1 MRDLS
6 AEVHASSAWDIYRQQ
21 QRCAS
26 IDPTTTAQALADLNA
41 FDQRAIALA
50 NSISGTQHTAAMNMA
65 YTIENMYDGLLYN
78 VTPDRCYIAS

>member
-6 AEVHASSAWDIYRQQ
+6 AEVRASNAWNVYKQQ
-21 QRCAS
+21 QACAS
-26 IDPTTTAQALADLNA
+26 IDSATQTQALMDLNA

-78 VTPDRCYIAS
+78 VTPDRCYVAS